1 MAGLAE
7 TWSNIEVRSVIRF
20 LRLKGTS
27 PAEIHRQLVEV
38 YGANV
43 ISRKHVWVWCTA
55 FDNGR
60 TDVQDEERSGRP
72 STSTTDD
79 NACCIE
85 GLIQENRRIRLRDIA
100 DEHNISIGTVHSI
113 VREQL
118 TEVKKSAKPQA

>member
-43 ISRKHVWVWCTA
+43 MSRKHVWVWCTA

-60 TDVQDEERSGRP
+60 RDVQDVQRSGRP

-79 NACCIE
+79 NVCRIE
-85 GLIQENRRIRLRDIA
+85 GLIQEIRSIRLRDIA
-100 DEHNISIGTVHSI
+100 DELNVSIGTVHNI
-113 VREQL
+113 VHEQL
-118 TEVKKSAKPQA
+118 EYRKLR